1 MPIVCWE
8 TANAK
13 YRTRRLRCPNFLIG
27 NLSGLLG
34 VTLLGLIVTS
44 CARPPVRPTVIG
56 GAEVGLAS
64 WYGAEFHG
72 RRTSSG
78 EIYDMHQ
85 LTAAYR
91 ELPLGTW
98 VMVTNLDTGR
108 SVEVR
113 VNDRGPFVRDRI
125 VDVSYGAGRLLGMIG
140 PGVVPVRVTVTR
152 PATGNDGAPVGL
164 VVRFTVQAGSFASAE
179 NARLLERSLS
189 GAFPGVE
196 VVRRTVGAETYFRVW
211 VGDFT
216 RRADAQTMAERL
228 AARGHSVLVVE
239 RDR

>member
-1 MPIVCWE
+1 MPFVSWE
-8 TANAK
+8 TADGK
-13 YRTRRLRCPNFLIG
+13 YVGRRFRCPNFLLG
-27 NLSGLLG
+27 TLRGLLG
-34 VTLLGLIVTS
+34 VMLLGLIVAS
-44 CARPPVRPTVIG
+44 CARPTVRPADIG

-64 WYGAEFHG
+64 WYGAEFQG

-85 LTAAYR
+85 LTAAHR

-98 VMVTNLDTGR
+98 IMVTNLDTGR

-113 VNDRGPFVRDRI
+113 VNDRGPFVRGRI
-125 VDVSYGAGRLLGMIG
+125 VDVSYRAGRLLGMIG

-152 PATGNDGAPVGL
+152 PATGSDGTPLGL
-164 VVRFTVQAGSFASAE
+164 AVRFTVQAGSFASAE
-179 NARLLERSLS
+179 KARLLERSLS
-189 GAFPGVE
+189 GAFSGVE

-216 RRADAQTMAERL
+216 RRADAQAMAERL